1 MAPER
6 AFPSRWLQL
15 YFGLFIFVWVA
26 LWVFPYWREMQAP
39 SFQVGQPAPY
49 TVIAPREVVYIPS
62 TWPSQ
67 RPATRNNPQA
77 TLYSPDAAL
86 FLEFRTRFLSTLD
99 YIDTLRRATHLT
111 EEQKIQDLLLLE
123 HLQLTPQEARSLL
136 RLSETVWEQVRT
148 LSPRLFLRFLQNPR
162 PVQNAQQ
169 LQGEILNSL
178 PLDVHPE
185 AEVWIRRLVFAY
197 LLAYYQHVAP
207 GDAREVP
214 PEAIRVYQPGET
226 IVRRGDPVDPST
238 YEILSRL
245 NVVIPDQG
253 VAGFLRQVQFPLM
266 VLGAWLIILTVH
278 FLRTPA
284 IWNFRALTALQVGFL
299 LILAH
304 VRIGLPVTQ
313 SSPWLLFLYPFP
325 LYALLAH
332 LVLGPWTGLVWGWAL
347 IASSLVDH
355 AWASPLVLYHSLSTL
370 VAVLALGKPKSLR
383 EYVGATLAMVLVAT
397 AVLVGYGPHIGLD
410 GYRMTTWIPLTLSYS
425 LLTGGLVLFLEY
437 GLSWMTGRA
446 TRLHLMDLARPDHPL
461 LQLLLQRAPGTYQ
474 HSLMV
479 GNLAEQAARR
489 IGADA
494 LLCRVGAL
502 YHDIGKVENPYFFIE
517 NQTADMTNPHQ
528 DLDPYRSAQI
538 LKAHVTKGL
547 ELAAQHRLPKRIRDF
562 IAEHHGTTILKG
574 PYMRAVE
581 AAGGDPEQV
590 PLEAFRYPGP
600 RPQSKET
607 AILMLADIC
616 EARIRAH
623 QPSTEEEIRAL
634 VRESIELRF
643 REGELDESGLSIREL
658 REIEDAFV
666 QVLAGAYHQRL
677 LYPSESRPAPLPPGQ
692 ALASRALSTSA
703 SLPEESSA

>member
-1 MAPER
+1 MTPER
-6 AFPSRWLQL
+6 TFPSRVWQL
-15 YFGLFIFVWVA
+15 YFGLFLLLWVA
-26 LWVFPYWREMQAP
+26 LWAFPYWREMQTP

-49 TVIAPREVVYIPS
+49 TVIAPREVVYLPS
-62 TWPSQ
+62 TWPAQ
-67 RPATRNNPQA
+67 RAAVPDTPR
-77 TLYSPDAAL
+77 TDFHSPDAAL

-99 YIDTLRRATHLT
+99 YIDILRRAAHLT

-136 RLSETVWEQVRT
+136 RLSDTVWEQVRT

-197 LLAYYQHVAP
+197 LLAYYQYVAP
-207 GDAREVP
+207 GDARELP
-214 PEAIRVYQPGET
+214 PEAIRVYRPGET

-238 YEILSRL
+238 YEVLARL
-245 NVVIPDQG
+245 NVVMPDQDMT
-253 VAGFLRQVQFPLM
+253 AFLRRLQLPLL
-266 VLGAWLIILTVH
+266 VLAAWAIILTVH

-284 IWNFRALTALQVGFL
+284 IWNFRALTALQGGFL

-304 VRIGLPVTQ
+304 VRMGLPVTQ
-313 SSPWLLFLYPFP
+313 GPPWILFLYPFP

-332 LVLGPWTGLVWGWAL
+332 LVLGSWTGLVWGWAL
-347 IASSLVDH
+347 IASALGDH
-355 AWASPLVLYHSLSTL
+355 AWASPLVLYHTLSTL
-370 VAVLALGKPKSLR
+370 VALLALGKPKSLR
-383 EYVGATLAMVLVAT
+383 EYVGATLAMALVAT
-397 AVLVGYGPHIGLD
+397 AVLVGYGPDIGLD

-437 GLSWMTGRA
+437 GLSWVIGRA
-446 TRLHLMDLARPDHPL
+446 SRLHLMDLARPDHPL

-489 IGADA
+489 IHADA

-502 YHDIGKVENPYFFIE
+502 YHDIGKVEHPYFFIE
-517 NQTADMTNPHQ
+517 NQTPDMTNPHLE
-528 DLDPYRSAQI
+528 LDPYQSAQI
-538 LKAHVTKGL
+538 LKAHVTQGL
-547 ELAAQHRLPKRIRDF
+547 ELAAQYRLPRRIRDF
-562 IAEHHGTTILKG
+562 IAEHHGTTLLKG

-581 AAGGDPEQV
+581 MAEGRAEQV

-616 EARIRAH
+616 EARVRAH
-623 QPSTEEEIRAL
+623 QPSSEEDIRSL

-666 QVLAGAYHQRL
+666 HVLTGAYHQRL
-677 LYPSESRPAPLPPGQ
+677 LYPSETPSATSAEKAPLV
-692 ALASRALSTSA
+692 ARALSTSS